1 MAKIHS
7 PACKKSIT
15 CSKSMEKIEKSQDS
29 KLLEWKM
36 VRLGSN

>member
-29 KLLEWKM
+29 KLLESGRW
-36 VRLGSN
+36 LD